1 MKMCKH
7 NFYVRRAEK
16 LKAKMNDLIFLVIML
31 VEEQNSLKKVKE
43 LIKRKAEK
51 LKQNIDAPSENLQRQ
66 KIN

>member
-31 VEEQNSLKKVKE
+31 VKEQNSLKKVKE

-51 LKQNIDAPSENLQRQ
+51 LK
-66 KIN
+66 